1 MVSNRIKENKENI
14 TKDILTYNNTF
25 NLQRIKVLL
34 ICLKLKV
41 LLEKEMYKSINSG
54 FNQKNGEI
62 INLRQ
67 NHFSENDFKC
77 LLGTLKSFS
86 EK

>member
-1 MVSNRIKENKENI
+1 MVSNRIKENKESI

>member
-25 NLQRIKVLL
+25 NLKRIKVLL

-41 LLEKEMYKSINSG
+41 LLEKEMYKSINSA
-54 FNQKNGEI
+54 FKNK
-62 INLRQ
+62 
-67 NHFSENDFKC
+67 SEND
-77 LLGTLKSFS
+77 
-86 EK
+86 